1 MRFVQKGHKG
11 FSLTRD
17 EINNGIT
24 FEELTHGLSFIR
36 GRLNWEANPKSGGS
50 RNPSQATETTLEKRE
65 ATKHP
70 HPSPD
75 SDNTRLQDSSVE
87 PSISPVPHEA
97 AATSI
102 KVDALSPAVIT
113 VKLEQMV
120 DDPSFFRPSSSDDH
134 EVIQIPSTPDYYPS
148 PVTDTGKQKTDDPTT
163 TAKSIDFEPTCTR
176 TNNPNDL
183 YVSNVSRKVVEPM
196 PIVEDLISSTWS
208 EPTPRSESPM
218 VSFDWLPP
226 LPALDNVSSA
236 DVVIPGGGATAGVDN
251 GVSVEIPAVGPSPDV
266 EMGSLEETPPPQEE
280 KQDNAMD
287 QDPSPSPRHDNPMP
301 PPKEGPAPHHPL
313 FPPRIFEILTPPGGF
328 IMNGLTGRTV
338 SVEPQQNEPTPLPDG
353 ETHPATFQSSRSQAR
368 SENSQPPS
376 QPPSRPFKEPSEQP
390 STPDKKLNAWD
401 ARVYAALQRAQKLTK
416 PSRQQSG
423 DKGAEG
429 IDEPA
434 RRRPSMEAEPR
445 AINLSLQRPVELSR
459 REGTPRAQSPTP
471 SGSSNVVPASSFTVV
486 SPGGSMGAR
495 SAVAIG
501 KSRQLEAEPLVEREQ
516 VQEQI
521 RERQGSVEQVQEP
534 ASPMGMD
541 LDRVDV
547 EPTSISHAP
556 RARSRSRESSGH
568 AFVDPN
574 MSLSSVSTYRRDS
587 LSGED
592 LGLSHQSSPVVRQV
606 VSMFRETLEGLSG
619 ILDSVERG
627 TTISPTVYSRHFMSA
642 SASASASSSSMLD
655 SSLVGELL
663 DEIRG
668 LKRQMQ
674 EHADRRSD
682 RDLEVL
688 QLQSQVDDLR
698 RHVRMD
704 SQSRMSVDIEDEPKA
719 RESLSSLYSSSSS
732 PIRRRLL
739 EPDPSPAP
747 SPHPLAHLLSL
758 DLEDPNSSWSTPDI
772 STPTPCSKP
781 SSPHDDVPLPIK
793 SQRKHRM
800 MFFPPP
806 KQP

>member
-17 EINNGIT
+17 EINIGIT
-24 FEELTHGLSFIR
+24 FDEFTHGLSFIR
-36 GRLNWEANPKSGGS
+36 GRLNWETNPKSGGS
-50 RNPSQATETTLEKRE
+50 RNPSQVTETTLEKP
-65 ATKHP
+65 TKHL

-87 PSISPVPHEA
+87 PSISPAPHEA
-97 AATSI
+97 ATTSI

-134 EVIQIPSTPDYYPS
+134 EIIQIPSTPDYYPT
-148 PVTDTGKQKTDDPTT
+148 PVTDTGKQETDDPMT
-163 TAKSIDFEPTCTR
+163 TAKSMDVEPACTR

-183 YVSNVSRKVVEPM
+183 YVSNVSTKAVEPT
-196 PIVEDLISSTWS
+196 PIIEDLISLTWS
-208 EPTPRSESPM
+208 EQTSRSESLM
-218 VSFDWLPP
+218 FSFDPRSPP
-226 LPALDNVSSA
+226 PVLDNVSSA
-236 DVVIPGGGATAGVDN
+236 DTVIPEGDATTGVDN
-251 GVSVEIPAVGPSPDV
+251 GVGVENPTVNPSPDV
-266 EMGSLEETPPPQEE
+266 EMGSVEEAPPPQDE
-280 KQDNAMD
+280 KQDKATD
-287 QDPSPSPRHDNPMP
+287 QDSSPSPRHDDPMP
-301 PPKEGPAPHHPL
+301 PPKEGPVPHHPL

-328 IMNGLTGRTV
+328 IMNGLTGRTI
-338 SVEPQQNEPTPLPDG
+338 SVEPHQSEPTPLPNR
-353 ETHPATFQSSRSQAR
+353 ETHPATFQSPRSQTR
-368 SENSQPPS
+368 SENS
-376 QPPSRPFKEPSEQP
+376 QPPSRPFKEPSEPP

-416 PSRQQSG
+416 PSRQPSR
-423 DKGAEG
+423 DKEAEG
-429 IDEPA
+429 IDEPVH
-434 RRRPSMEAEPR
+434 RRPSMELEPR
-445 AINLSLQRPVELSR
+445 AISVSPQRPVGLPR
-459 REGTPRAQSPTP
+459 REATPRAESPTP
-471 SGSSNVVPASSFTVV
+471 SGSSTVAPASSFTAV
-486 SPGGSMGAR
+486 SSEGWTGAR
-495 SAVAIG
+495 SEVAIG
-501 KSRQLEAEPLVEREQ
+501 KSRQLEAEPFVERAQ

-521 RERQGSVEQVQEP
+521 RERDGSVEQVQEP

-541 LDRVDV
+541 LDRVDA

-556 RARSRSRESSGH
+556 STRSRRRESSGH

-587 LSGED
+587 LSAED

-627 TTISPTVYSRHFMSA
+627 TKISPTGYSRHIMSA

-668 LKRQMQ
+668 LKLQMQ

-698 RHVRMD
+698 RHIRTD
-704 SQSRMSVDIEDEPKA
+704 SQSRMSVDVEDEPKA
-719 RESLSSLYSSSSS
+719 REYLSTPYSSSS

-758 DLEDPNSSWSTPDI
+758 DLEDPNSSWSNPDI
-772 STPTPCSKP
+772 PTPAPCSKP

-806 KQP
+806 NQP